1 MYTNLDNLPAVM
13 TPEEAAKV
21 LNIGMNSIYNLLRS
35 GILGSIRI
43 GKQYRITK
51 TSLLKFLET

>member
-1 MYTNLDNLPAVM
+1 MCTNLDNLPAVM
-13 TPEEAAKV
+13 TPEEAARV

-35 GILGSIRI
+35 GALGSVRI

-51 TSLLKFLET
+51 TSLLKFLEA